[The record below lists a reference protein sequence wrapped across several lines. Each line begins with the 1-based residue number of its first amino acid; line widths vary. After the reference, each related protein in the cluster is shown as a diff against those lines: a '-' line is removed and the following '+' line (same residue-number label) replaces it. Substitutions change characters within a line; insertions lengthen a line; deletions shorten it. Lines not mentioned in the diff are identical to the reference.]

1 MERCSHFGKYEEHKV
16 INSKTNA
23 NGRSHWQI
31 TDAVIFS
38 EEKKKDTCLWTL
50 LQLPHDPEG
59 DENNIDQSAH
69 LHPIK
74 DRKHKISS
82 KTICM

>member
-38 EEKKKDTCLWTL
+38 EEKKKGYLFMDSIAAAT
-50 LQLPHDPEG
+50 
-59 DENNIDQSAH
+59 
-69 LHPIK
+69 
-74 DRKHKISS
+74 
-82 KTICM
+82 